1 MLDLSKQYVKDDLTD
16 LHFGKNTYVVLQHTP
31 LGQLYS
37 RMLKKDFLSTDN
49 VVIEHEDFL
58 YIDDVVKNNVQCE
71 QLENFIFDLLEN
83 QVKKNGFLYIV
94 FKLNPQSL
102 QQLIDDGVCEWLEY
116 MMLYFKFTRLNILIK
131 INDDDIDNVLPVAY
145 QVVKRVNNPRLSLLC
160 DISTS
165 SLVKLP
171 EDINTVTKMIGN
183 DVSGKTFV
191 YSDFQIT

>member
-1 MLDLSKQYVKDDLTD
+1 MT
-16 LHFGKNTYVVLQHTP
+16 
-31 LGQLYS
+31 LYH
-37 RMLKKDFLSTDN
+37 KKDFLSTDN

-94 FKLNPQSL
+94 FKLNPQPL

>member
-16 LHFGKNTYVVLQHTP
+16 LRFGKNTYIVLQHAP

-94 FKLNPQSL
+94 FKLNPQPL

>member
-94 FKLNPQSL
+94 FKLNPQPL
-102 QQLIDDGVCEWLEY
+102 QQLIDDGVCEWIEY

-131 INDDDIDNVLPVAY
+131 INDDDVDNVLPVAY

-171 EDINTVTKMIGN
+171 EDVNTVTKMIGN